1 MAPPDRFRSR
11 KQPKQRR
18 SEETRRQILDAA
30 ARVFEAY
37 GYASGTTNRIAEAA
51 ELSVGSLYQYFPNKD
66 AILRALMQEHLEAG
80 ARHLM
85 QQLAG
90 GLPDDLEAALRVVV
104 RGGGRSLLAVQRFRA
119 T

>member
-37 GYASGTTNRIAEAA
+37 GYASGTTNRVALQASQLLVAENL
-51 ELSVGSLYQYFPNKD
+51 LSFGSTD
-66 AILRALMQEHLEAG
+66 
-80 ARHLM
+80 
-85 QQLAG
+85 
-90 GLPDDLEAALRVVV
+90 
-104 RGGGRSLLAVQRFRA
+104 
-119 T
+119 